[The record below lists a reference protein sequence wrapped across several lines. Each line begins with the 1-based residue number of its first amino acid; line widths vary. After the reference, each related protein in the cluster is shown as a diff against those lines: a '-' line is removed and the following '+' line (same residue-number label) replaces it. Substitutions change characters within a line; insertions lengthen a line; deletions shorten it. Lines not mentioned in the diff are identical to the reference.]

1 MILYIRKIKRKEV
14 VKMTMTTRE
23 RLFDIAVEIE
33 EITSK
38 EHLTVEDMAKIS
50 ALTQESAKLQKEMLE
65 RRTRTL
71 KAIYG
76 I

>member
-1 MILYIRKIKRKEV
+1 
-14 VKMTMTTRE
+14 MTMTTRE

>member
-1 MILYIRKIKRKEV
+1 
-14 VKMTMTTRE
+14 MTLTTKE

-33 EITSK
+33 ELTNK
-38 EHLTVEDMAKIS
+38 EHLTFEEMTKMGLLI
-50 ALTQESAKLQKEMLE
+50 QESAKLQAEMLE

-76 I
+76 V

>member
-33 EITSK
+33 EITNK